1 VLKLVRILGAK
12 VASGWGEGLQWEEA
26 MPTKRHFLTAA
37 AGGILAV
44 RPVLRAFGQGSEY
57 PTKDIRIVI
66 GSPPGGGADIMTRYF
81 ASKLRSSADCNVLV
95 INKPGASGNLAA
107 GEVARSNPDGHTL
120 LLHTGLAT
128 LQYLYKSP
136 GYNSDTDFTTVATL
150 LSGGYILIVRA
161 DSPISSVQDLIVRI
175 KQKGDS
181 FYGAVSAPTIAAAEA
196 LKSLTNIRTTRVD
209 YRNSPDTV
217 NDLRSG
223 HIDFMFADP
232 PFAAAQGRAGNV
244 KLLAVTSKDRMKW
257 APNLPTVRE
266 AGFPSFDFTSWMA
279 VYAPIKTP
287 KLVILKL
294 HDWLDTIVQSDETRK
309 FLLNVGCDPLSTP
322 LDEMY
327 RFNETERGKW
337 TAALKAA
344 KVEPQ

>member
-1 VLKLVRILGAK
+1 M
-12 VASGWGEGLQWEEA
+12 Q
-26 MPTKRHFLTAA
+26 TKRHFLTASSSGLFA
-37 AGGILAV
+37 MQPL
-44 RPVLRAFGQGSEY
+44 LQAFGQSSDY
-57 PTKDIRIVI
+57 PTKDISIVI
-66 GSPPGGGADIMTRYF
+66 ASPPGGGADIMTRYF
-81 ASKLRSSADCNVLV
+81 ATKLRTIADRTVLV

-120 LLHTGLAT
+120 LLSTGLST

-136 GYNSDTDFTTVATL
+136 GYNSETDFTTVATV

-161 DSPISSVQDLIVRI
+161 NSSISSVQDLIAHL

-196 LKSLTNIRTTRVD
+196 LKSLTDIKTTRVD
-209 YRNSPDTV
+209 YRTSPDTV

-223 HIDFMFADP
+223 HIDFIFADP
-232 PFAAAQGRAGNV
+232 PFAVAQGRAGNA

-257 APNLPTVRE
+257 APHLPTVRE
-266 AGFPSFDFTSWMA
+266 AGFPNFDFTSWMA

-287 KLVILKL
+287 KNVISKL

-322 LDEMY
+322 LGEMD
-327 RFNETERGKW
+327 RFNESERDKW
-337 TAALKAA
+337 AAALKAA